1 MNTNP
6 NQTKQ
11 TLPHVVIV
19 GAGFGGLRAARAL
32 AHSPVR
38 VTLLDRNNY
47 HLFQPLLYQVATAGL
62 APDEI
67 AQPVRAILRGQP
79 NLEFRIAEVRGAN
92 LLESTLD
99 TDRGPIHYDFLILA
113 AGGATHTFGAQIQ
126 ARGSFGLKTLED
138 ADAIREHLL
147 AMCEL
152 ALDQPDPE
160 KRAALLTF
168 GVAGGGPSGVE
179 SAGAIAELI
188 RHLLPRDYPAL
199 NPAEASVVLLEASNR
214 LLPALPERL
223 ARFSADALRRKGVE
237 VRFGAAVERFDGQMI
252 FLKDGSQ
259 LPARSLIWAAGVKA
273 APLFDALALDKGN
286 LGRVVVQPSLQT
298 PGHPEIFVIGDAAFL
313 PGADGRPLP
322 MVAPVAIQQAET
334 AVRNILRLLQR
345 QEPQPFVYHDPGVMA
360 TIGRGQAVAKLGPF
374 QMSGLL
380 AWLAWVVVHIFQ
392 LVGFRNRLQV
402 MVDWIWNYFAYDRPV
417 RRLAR
422 GPWRKEQPSSGD

>member
-6 NQTKQ
+6 NPTKQ

-92 LLESTLD
+92 LPERTLD
-99 TDRGPIHYDFLILA
+99 TDRGPIYYDYLILA

-188 RHLLPRDYPAL
+188 RL
-199 NPAEASVVLLEASNR
+199 
-214 LLPALPERL
+214 
-223 ARFSADALRRKGVE
+223 
-237 VRFGAAVERFDGQMI
+237 
-252 FLKDGSQ
+252 
-259 LPARSLIWAAGVKA
+259 
-273 APLFDALALDKGN
+273 
-286 LGRVVVQPSLQT
+286 
-298 PGHPEIFVIGDAAFL
+298 
-313 PGADGRPLP
+313 
-322 MVAPVAIQQAET
+322 
-334 AVRNILRLLQR
+334 
-345 QEPQPFVYHDPGVMA
+345 
-360 TIGRGQAVAKLGPF
+360 
-374 QMSGLL
+374 
-380 AWLAWVVVHIFQ
+380 
-392 LVGFRNRLQV
+392 
-402 MVDWIWNYFAYDRPV
+402 
-417 RRLAR
+417 
-422 GPWRKEQPSSGD
+422 